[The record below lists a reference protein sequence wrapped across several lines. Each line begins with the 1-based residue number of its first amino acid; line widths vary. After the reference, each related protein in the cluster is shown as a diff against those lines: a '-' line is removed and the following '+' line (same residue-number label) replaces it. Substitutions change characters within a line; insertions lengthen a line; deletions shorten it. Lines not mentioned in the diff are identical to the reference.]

1 MHDGGPGGRAPP
13 KNRCLRGVWSYG
25 VWRATGAPWAS
36 VKSRII
42 SDPRLPG
49 SHARTRAQRHPAT
62 DRLAFSVLGSTSSR
76 YILRGW
82 IDRIFA
88 NIQIAGPLA
97 GARRAGLRRRRTL
110 ALESYSFPTELLVSP
125 QSLHAPPC
133 AHSRS
138 SRFPTEPS
146 RFPTEPSCSP
156 APLRTLSLFSFL
168 VSPQNLLVSRLP
180 VCVLASCGR
189 RRSSD
194 KREW

>member
-110 ALESYSFPTELLVSP
+110 AFLVLVSPQSLLVSP
-125 QSLHAPPC
+125 QSLHAPLRPC

-138 SRFPTEPS
+138 SRFS
-146 RFPTEPSCSP
+146 FPH
-156 APLRTLSLFSFL
+156 RTFSFL
-168 VSPQNLLVSRLP
+168 VCRSASWPLAGVAGLP
-180 VCVLASCGR
+180 I
-189 RRSSD
+189 
-194 KREW
+194 RESGNYAPVHG